1 MNSSPSRRLAIDIAR
16 GLSVLGMMVEHL
28 IPTEGAVTPLGHWVT
43 TVSGWFTGRSAS
55 LFFVLAGISWAI
67 QMVKESGSP
76 RHWEYILRRS
86 VCLVALGAILHA
98 TVWPTEVLMAIGVA
112 LPICCAIYQMGKR
125 AVWISLG
132 GVLVL
137 VPLLFGYSQGLMAHD
152 WTDAGEPILTL
163 ASLPRLAF
171 LDGCYPLIP
180 WLAFVLIGMLLSLY
194 KPKPVGI
201 AIVGGIVASITGGV
215 EAWLHLDPKSFWA
228 TEWVPTT
235 YPFLLICGGVAC
247 TVIGILEWADI
258 KLSRFQLAQRLGA
271 IGQTSLSHYL
281 GHILI
286 LVLPLRHWYPAEE
299 WPSRIGLLAYFGYFL
314 FAILLTPLWLKRF
327 RRGPVESLMSGFTG
341 ADRRV
346 HASK

>member
-16 GLSVLGMMVEHL
+16 GLAVLGMMVEHL

-215 EAWLHLDPKSFWA
+215 
-228 TEWVPTT
+228 
-235 YPFLLICGGVAC
+235 AC